1 MTLHKF
7 NKKGIEKMYQNVME
21 EVYKALDKGKID
33 KINIEIKIGKQV
45 IKMPINAD
53 YMEYI
58 FAALKECEEEK

>member
-7 NKKGIEKMYQNVME
+7 NKKGIEKMYNNVME

-33 KINIEIKIGKQV
+33 KMYIEVKIGKQV

-53 YMEYI
+53 YTEYI
-58 FAALKECEEEK
+58 FAALRECEEDK